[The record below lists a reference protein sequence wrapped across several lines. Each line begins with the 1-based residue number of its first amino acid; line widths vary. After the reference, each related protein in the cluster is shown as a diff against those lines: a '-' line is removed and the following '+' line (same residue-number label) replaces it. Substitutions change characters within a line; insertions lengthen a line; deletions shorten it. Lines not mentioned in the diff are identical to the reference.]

1 MATALRV
8 SLVGTKELQRRLKQM
23 NPAINKRIIRESLVE
38 AAGKIQTNAALV
50 QITGGGRGKGQG
62 LPPLPHKLTSRT
74 GTLRRSIAV
83 DRKPLPLAIEIGP
96 NPPADGYGEIHEL
109 GLGNYPKRPFMGP
122 ALDAISPEFGA
133 IVIKRWKREAKL

>member
-23 NPAINKRIIRESLVE
+23 NPAINKRIIKESLLEGALKV
-38 AAGKIQTNAALV
+38 QTNAASI
-50 QITGGGRGKGQG
+50 QITGGGRGKGKG
-62 LPPLPHKLTSRT
+62 LAPLRNKLTSRT

-83 DRKPLPLAIEIGP
+83 DRKPLPFAIEVGSDLAYAAP
-96 NPPADGYGEIHEL
+96 HEFGFPKRNLPP
-109 GLGNYPKRPFMGP
+109 RPFMGP
-122 ALDAISPEFGA
+122 ALDAVSPQFGA